1 MPPKRSPMSE
11 SKSADPWAS
20 PRPLEPEPE
29 PQPETHSTFKA
40 AQRMGGLAKLCNKVG
55 ILVAMTTVRI
65 PSHSTAA
72 RHLRRSLPARSR
84 AHKPLTTGACSR
96 RVGHVCVGAPGNRV
110 GNPHAAAVDL
120 WAAVRG
126 KAHWLV
132 RCLSRARVSAR
143 LWSTTEACATPTLR
157 RRCKKSHPCIVDLFY
172 RLFGTKIVM
181 YGADPKAEPV
191 YFIANHQHYHVSC
204 LPGWLVRTRT
214 SRRRRLRSHGCL
226 FSSAC
231 AGQRDADLSH
241 VRARSR
247 RRRRWPPVDGQARPH
262 GPAAGLVDV
271 LQR

>member
-1 MPPKRSPMSE
+1 MQQSR
-11 SKSADPWAS
+11 DT
-20 PRPLEPEPE
+20 RRDDDG
-29 PQPETHSTFKA
+29 THSFPQHRGAPLA
-40 AQRMGGLAKLCNKVG
+40 ALTASALPGTQAVDNRCLLS
-55 ILVAMTTVRI
+55 
-65 PSHSTAA
+65 SH
-72 RHLRRSLPARSR
+72 
-84 AHKPLTTGACSR
+84 
-96 RVGHVCVGAPGNRV
+96 RVGHVCVGTPGNRV